1 MNKLHEIALQLAST
15 AKESSQALAT
25 APSGKKN
32 AVLATLAKKI
42 KSSATSIINA
52 NKKDLIAGKNAGLS
66 SAMLD
71 RLKID
76 RNRLQGIIHGVEQV
90 AMLNDPIGE
99 IIDGTVRPNGLK
111 LSRKRVPL
119 GVTLIIFE
127 SRPNVTVDAA
137 VLCIKSGNAAI
148 LRGGKEAIN
157 TNLAL
162 GKCIS
167 ASLKKEGFPAE
178 AVQVVKSTDRE
189 LVQQLLALDKF
200 IDVVI
205 PRGGKG
211 LIQAI
216 IEHSKIPV
224 IKHLDGICHIYV
236 DSSADFNMAKNIIIN
251 AKTQRPGVCNAAE
264 TILIHKDIANDFLPQ
279 IVKALRNHKVEVRC
293 DETCKK
299 IVKKPALKLATIEDW
314 STEYLDLIISIA
326 IVNDISEA
334 IYHINNYGSHHSDAI
349 ITQNIDSA
357 EQFKLEVNS
366 SSVFVNAST
375 RFADGYEYG
384 LGAEIGIST
393 DKLHAR
399 GPVGLVG
406 LTTYKWIVEGEGQIR

>member
-1 MNKLHEIALQLAST
+1 M
-15 AKESSQALAT
+15 
-25 APSGKKN
+25 
-32 AVLATLAKKI
+32 
-42 KSSATSIINA
+42 
-52 NKKDLIAGKNAGLS
+52 
-66 SAMLD
+66 
-71 RLKID
+71 
-76 RNRLQGIIHGVEQV
+76 
-90 AMLNDPIGE
+90 
-99 IIDGTVRPNGLK
+99 
-111 LSRKRVPL
+111 
-119 GVTLIIFE
+119 
-127 SRPNVTVDAA
+127 
-137 VLCIKSGNAAI
+137 
-148 LRGGKEAIN
+148 
-157 TNLAL
+157 
-162 GKCIS
+162 
-167 ASLKKEGFPAE
+167 
-178 AVQVVKSTDRE
+178 VKSTDRE

-216 IEHSKIPV
+216 TEHSKIPV

-236 DSSADFNMAKNIIIN
+236 DFSANFNMAKDIIIN

-279 IVKALRNHKVEVRC
+279 LIKALRNHKVEVRG
-293 DETCKK
+293 DETCRK
-299 IVKKPALKLATIEDW
+299 IVKKPVLKPATTEDW

-349 ITQNIDSA
+349 ITQSIDSA